1 LRLRRMPDSVP
12 KEPTFRF
19 TSHPTTSSFAVNL
32 HTYVSNDPG
41 RKTKSGATVKFKYVA
56 VGALVFDSSE
66 PERILLVQRAPDD
79 SAPNR
84 WEVPGGATD
93 PEDPTILHSVA
104 RELWEEA
111 GLTAENIGPEV
122 GEGQVFLTRSGKL
135 VCKFHFLVEAKR
147 GTNGALN
154 VMLDPREHQ
163 NYVWAT
169 EEEVKAR
176 RVGNMELQFTGLQQE
191 NAILHGFQARK
202 ASKEAKGN

>member
-1 LRLRRMPDSVP
+1 MPESAP
-12 KEPTFRF
+12 REPNFRF
-19 TSHPTTSSFAVNL
+19 ASHPTTSSFAVNL
-32 HTYVSNDPG
+32 QTYVSNDPG
-41 RKTKSGATVKFKYVA
+41 RTTKSGATVKFNYVA

-66 PERILLVQRAPDD
+66 PEHILLVQRAPDD

-93 PEDPTILHSVA
+93 LEDPTILHSVA

-111 GLTAENIGPEV
+111 GLTAETIGPEV

-176 RVGNMELQFTGLQQE
+176 RVGNTGLQFTGPEQE
-191 NAILHGFQARK
+191 TAILDGFQARK
-202 ASKEAKGN
+202 TSMEAN